1 MARFQGSTTQQGV
14 QPQADNR
21 QVESESHHWTPEQIQ
36 RWQQQQAQQQYHP
49 PHAAPSFQN
58 GPAGDHGAPAGGWTE
73 SQYGYGSGYAD
84 PAQAVPRG
92 EPPQFGSAQPL
103 GHDAWAQQHRAGPPD
118 SSHHGWADAPGT
130 AVRQSLL
137 DRLGPGAH
145 DDPGNRF
152 GEHAHAAD
160 LNRPSAHAPYG
171 HLGQANHDPR
181 YRDGQAQHDTPAW
194 DAGYPAHGGAP
205 APHGYDPHAPGG
217 YDHGDQ
223 QWAGQNGQHAPPFGA
238 QHGHGG
244 YADQGFDAGAP
255 GQHYGYD
262 AQGHA
267 HQDQQLGGF
276 DQHAPDDVEERSRG
290 PRALVV
296 AGALVGAI
304 LLGGGL
310 AFVYKKMSNTVD
322 TASTPVVK
330 AEKAPAKAKPATP
343 GGKEV
348 AHTDKRFLNSL
359 SNNPPAADKAAAPAA
374 PADSDGG
381 PRKVTTLVVGR
392 DGSLAAEPPVA
403 PAPPPASSGVP
414 GMVIDGGPRPILRG
428 ASPAE
433 TASVP
438 APPPPAVQPQRSAEI
453 TFPKARPEPPAAPPV
468 EAEPRA
474 EAPAAK
480 APPKKK
486 AVVRD
491 DAAAPP
497 ATTASAPA
505 PRASNGFVAVLSSR
519 KSREEAFGMYPDL
532 QIKYADTLQGMTPD
546 VREVD
551 LTAQGKGVVY
561 RLIVG
566 PPGSKEAAIATCN
579 KLKAQGYTGCWATP
593 Y

>member
-1 MARFQGSTTQQGV
+1 MARFRGSTTQQGV

-21 QVESESHHWTPEQIQ
+21 QGVESESHHWTPEQIQ
-36 RWQQQQAQQQYHP
+36 RWQQQQAQQQQYHP
-49 PHAAPSFQN
+49 PQAAPPFQN
-58 GPAGDHGAPAGGWTE
+58 GQPVDHGAPAGGWPE
-73 SQYGYGSGYAD
+73 PQYGYGTGYGD
-84 PAQAVPRG
+84 PAQAVPQG
-92 EPPQFGSAQPL
+92 QPPQFGSAQPL
-103 GHDAWAQQHRAGPPD
+103 GQDWGQHHRAAPPESNHPAWAN
-118 SSHHGWADAPGT
+118 APG
-130 AVRQSLL
+130 ADPRQALL
-137 DRLGPGAH
+137 DRLGPAAH
-145 DDPGNRF
+145 DEPARF
-152 GEHAHAAD
+152 DEPAADQSRHAAQ
-160 LNRPSAHAPYG
+160 SPYG
-171 HLGQANHDPR
+171 QLTHAGHDPR
-181 YRDGQAQHDTPAW
+181 YRDTLHDGQAWDTG
-194 DAGYPAHGGAP
+194 GYPAHAGVPGG
-205 APHGYDPHAPGG
+205 HGYDPQLAGG
-217 YDHGDQ
+217 YDAADQ
-223 QWAGQNGQHAPPFGA
+223 RWASQNGHPVPPFAG

-244 YADQGFDAGAP
+244 YADQGFDQGPA

-262 AQGHA
+262 PHQQGHG
-267 HQDQQLGGF
+267 HHDPQDGGF
-276 DQHAPDDVEERSRG
+276 DQHVPEEVEERSRG

-310 AFVYKKMSNTVD
+310 AFVYKKVSNTAD
-322 TASTPVVK
+322 SGSTPVVK

-359 SNNPPAADKAAAPAA
+359 STNPPAAEKSASPAA
-374 PADSDGG
+374 GATTESDGG
-381 PRKVTTLVVGR
+381 PRKVTTMVVGR
-392 DGSLAAEPPVA
+392 DGSLSSEPPVA

-414 GMVIDGGPRPILRG
+414 GMVIDGGPRPLLRG

-438 APPPPAVQPQRSAEI
+438 APPPVSQPSRSAEI
-453 TFPKARPEPPAAPPV
+453 PFPKARPEPPSAPPV

-474 EAPAAK
+474 EAPASK
-480 APPKKK
+480 APPRRK

-491 DAAAPP
+491 DAAAP

-505 PRASNGFVAVLSSR
+505 TRASNGFVAVLSSR
-519 KSREEAFGMYPDL
+519 KSREEAFGMFPDL
-532 QIKYADTLQGMTPD
+532 QVKYADTLQGMTPD

-566 PPGSKEAAIATCN
+566 PPGSKEAAIGTCN